1 MQHVVRKDTTIAIGT
16 SLSSQTTGTHGTPG
30 GGIDAAGLAL
40 CAVRLPTGWTD
51 AAVTFAV
58 SMDGTTFDPVFNPDG
73 TEFTLTAPVGNPAPR
88 FVPLAPFIDTF
99 GWRFIKVR
107 SGTSGAAVN
116 QAAART
122 VSLLFREQRG

>member
-1 MQHVVRKDTTIAIGT
+1 MQHVVRKDTVIASGA
-16 SLSSQTTGTHGTPG
+16 SLSSQTTGTHGLPG

-40 CAVRLPTGWTD
+40 CAVRLPAGWT
-51 AAVTFAV
+51 AAVVTFAV
-58 SMDGTTFDPVFNPDG
+58 SMDGTTFDPVYNPDG
-73 TEFTLTAPVGNPAPR
+73 TEFQLAEPAGNPVPR

-107 SGTSGAAVN
+107 SGTSGAPVN
-116 QAAART
+116 QAADRT